1 MANSERSVDLSGG
14 MAMSEERL
22 PEAKPLYVDR
32 QVILKALEESNAAM
46 GFVPVPGATAQQ
58 ARELMAAQGIRAEDN
73 IFSREMIALRYPH
86 EDRDVRED
94 D

>member
-1 MANSERSVDLSGG
+1 
-14 MAMSEERL
+14 MSEERL

-73 IFSREMIALRYPH
+73 IFSREMIALRYPDD
-86 EDRDVRED
+86 EQRPRED
-94 D
+94 E